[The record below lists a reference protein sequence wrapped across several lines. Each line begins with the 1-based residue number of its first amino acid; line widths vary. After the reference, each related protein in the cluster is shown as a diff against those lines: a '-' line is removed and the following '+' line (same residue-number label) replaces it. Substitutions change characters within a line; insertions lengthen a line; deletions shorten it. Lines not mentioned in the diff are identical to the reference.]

1 MRVSGVSFSSDRK
14 LVRCEQMFSYR
25 YDEKLKPRIKSKGL
39 YMGDYIH
46 QLLEAFRLHL
56 KDPKLPDWK
65 TTFKRVK
72 KEMWDKL
79 FDEEKEMYEENGFT
93 PQLAYDLFEHYED
106 HWETQHKKWK
116 IVQVEKSYEIPTRFG
131 FPIRFKA
138 DCIVQ
143 EGKWT
148 ILVENKNKKSLPES
162 DERILNPQPHSY
174 CFLLGKSGI
183 KIDRI
188 LFDYICTTPVT
199 SPQVLKNGSLSKRK
213 INTDQRTYL
222 KAMKEAGIKPKGDEV
237 IGVQNY
243 ISGLPETLS
252 LLRVSNI
259 PNPKIG
265 LLFIRDWVDRARRA
279 QTITHPTRNWQ
290 RDCKWDCDYM
300 ALCQIDMLGKDRST
314 EIKKNFVQITKPTEE
329 IEELK

>member
-14 LVRCEQMFSYR
+14 LVRCEMQYSYR
-25 YDEKLKPRIKSKGL
+25 YDQKLKRRIKSKGL
-39 YMGDYIH
+39 YCGDFIH

-56 KDPKLPDWK
+56 RDPKLPTWEK
-65 TTFKRVK
+65 KFKEIK
-72 KEMWDKL
+72 KKMWDSL
-79 FDEEKEMYEENGFT
+79 FDEEREMYEENGFT
-93 PQLAYDLFEHYED
+93 PQLAYDLFGHYVERWEPEHR
-106 HWETQHKKWK
+106 KWK
-116 IVQVEKSYEIPTRFG
+116 IIQVEKSYEIPTRYG

-143 EGKWT
+143 EGKSLV
-148 ILVENKNKKSLPES
+148 LVENKNKKSLPES

-174 CFLLGKSGI
+174 CFLLKRAGF

-199 SPQVLKNGSLSKRK
+199 RPKILKNGSLSKRK

-222 KAMKEAGIKPKGDEV
+222 AAMKEAGIHPKGDEV
-237 IGVQNY
+237 IGVENY
-243 ISGLPETLS
+243 LKGLPETLS

-265 LLFIRDWVDRARRA
+265 FLFIRDWVDRARRA
-279 QTITHPTRNWQ
+279 QTITRPTRNWGK
-290 RDCKWDCDYM
+290 DCKWDCDYLE
-300 ALCQIDMLGKDRST
+300 LCKIDMLGKYRDA
-314 EIKKNFVQITKPTEE
+314 EIKKNFVQITKPIEE
-329 IEELK
+329 VEELK